1 MKVDKFSMCVDARYE
16 QFLKSLANP
25 MKLNEMRTL
34 KENKHTELRQMLS
47 KFLGSPI
54 LRLIKDH

>member
-1 MKVDKFSMCVDARYE
+1 
-16 QFLKSLANP
+16 

-34 KENKHTELRQMLS
+34 KENKYTELRQMLS

>member
-1 MKVDKFSMCVDARYE
+1 
-16 QFLKSLANP
+16 

-34 KENKHTELRQMLS
+34 KENKYYELRQMLS